1 MRLINP
7 SVEILTLPN
16 YNLKNIFKHIER
28 CGRTCYQ
35 SFDKI
40 TEDSYVKFVEMIEN
54 KGHLSV
60 FEHGTI
66 YLKIP
71 RTAVN
76 LIHSPGI
83 ADTLIQNKY
92 TKYRLV
98 GDYYVTTNL
107 RVIIEN
113 HLDYLMQYICEP
125 TEHHY
130 KRTTVKFI
138 LPIGISREFC
148 RHRVFSFSEQSTR
161 YCNFSLDRFSSEI
174 TFIIPDWLSNIPE
187 GWAYYNGHRYSTVG
201 IKEQGQSGI
210 IASPENFENSEE
222 ICKFVSILENIERM
236 YIDLIIKK
244 KHKPQEA
251 RDILPLSIKSELI
264 MTGFDDDWK
273 QFLELRCS
281 PYAHPDAQKLA
292 NMVKNEMDKMDKK

>member
-1 MRLINP
+1 MKLINP

-40 TEDSYVKFVEMIEN
+40 TEDSYIKFIEMIEN

-60 FEHGTI
+60 FEHGTV

-83 ADTLIQNKY
+83 ADILIQNKY

-107 RVIIEN
+107 RVIKEH
-113 HLDYLMQYICEP
+113 HLEHLMQYICEP

-161 YCNFSLDRFSSEI
+161 YCNFSLDRFGNEI
-174 TFIIPDWLSNIPE
+174 TFIIPTWVKD
-187 GWAYYNGHRYSTVG
+187 
-201 IKEQGQSGI
+201 IK
-210 IASPENFENSEE
+210 SEE
-222 ICKFVSILENIERM
+222 CFTFLEQLKLSEIIYFE
-236 YIDLIIKK
+236 LIKDGC
-244 KHKPQEA
+244 KPQEA
-251 RDILPLSIKSELI
+251 RDILPLSTKSELI

-292 NMVKNEMDKMDKK
+292 NMLKDEMEKMDKK